1 VQGLS
6 EMMELIG
13 KDACVQR
20 IEALEKWLE

>member
-1 VQGLS
+1 
-6 EMMELIG
+6 MMELIG